1 MIKFGPSGLC
11 EGFSQSGYKHT
22 IEAGKWLNN
31 QGLNCFE
38 YSFGRGVQIKS
49 ATANDIGKEFAQND
63 VEISVHAPYFI
74 NLATQEDAKA
84 ENNHRYIMDSL
95 VALREFGGKRCV
107 FHPGSPLK
115 TDRSEAMKTLLKR
128 FETVLK
134 LKEDNGFSDLLLCPE
149 TMGKKAQLGDLEEV
163 ISMCNI
169 GDETIVPCI
178 DFGHLN
184 SRDCG
189 IYFSSDDYKR
199 TIDRLIEG
207 VGESKADR
215 MHVHFSKIQY
225 TANGELRHLTFED
238 EIYGPQFEPLMEVFA
253 EYKLNPYIICESA
266 GTQTRDALTMK
277 RYYESLIK

>member
-11 EGFSQSGYKHT
+11 AGFSQSGYKHT

-95 VALREFGGKRCV
+95 AALREFGGKRCV

-134 LKEDNGFSDLLLCPE
+134 LKEDNVFSDLLLCPE
-149 TMGKKAQLGDLEEV
+149 TMGK
-163 ISMCNI
+163 
-169 GDETIVPCI
+169 
-178 DFGHLN
+178 
-184 SRDCG
+184 
-189 IYFSSDDYKR
+189 
-199 TIDRLIEG
+199 
-207 VGESKADR
+207 
-215 MHVHFSKIQY
+215 
-225 TANGELRHLTFED
+225 
-238 EIYGPQFEPLMEVFA
+238 
-253 EYKLNPYIICESA
+253 
-266 GTQTRDALTMK
+266 
-277 RYYESLIK
+277 

>member
-11 EGFSQSGYKHT
+11 QQFAQSGMKHT
-22 IEAGKWLNN
+22 IQAGKWLSK
-31 QGLNCFE
+31 QGLDCFE

-49 ATANDIGKEFAQND
+49 ETAIEIGREFAENNI
-63 VEISVHAPYFI
+63 EISVHAPYFI
-74 NLATQEDAKA
+74 NLATLEDDKA
-84 ENNHRYIMDSL
+84 INNHRYIMDSL
-95 VALREFGGKRCV
+95 AALRTFGGNRCV

-115 TDRSEAMKTLLKR
+115 ASRSEAMTTLLKR

-134 LKEDNGFSDLLLCPE
+134 LKEENGFSDLLLCPE

-163 ISMCNI
+163 IAMCNI
-169 GDETIVPCI
+169 GDENIVPCI

-189 IYFSSDDYKR
+189 IYHTSDDYKR

-207 VGESKADR
+207 VGESKTNR

-225 TANGELRHLTFED
+225 TANGELRHLTFDD
-238 EIYGPQFEPLMEVFA
+238 EIYGPDYQPLMEVFA
-253 EYKLNPYIICESA
+253 QYKLNPYIVCESA
-266 GTQTRDALTMK
+266 GTQTRDAIAMK
-277 RYYESLIK
+277 TYYQSLIK